1 MLTLNTYTD
10 HATPAMIMK
19 IVQQTDGTYDVDKK
33 VPISDARVA
42 SKFIGCVVMNDSRIV
57 VALQYMFFI
66 LNDNLD
72 TIHKT
77 YP

>member
-1 MLTLNTYTD
+1 MLTLNTFTA

-19 IVQQTDGTYDVDKK
+19 SVQQTDGTYDVDKK
-33 VPISDARVA
+33 VPISDPEGD
-42 SKFIGCVVMNDSRIV
+42 SEFKGCVVMNDSRIV
-57 VALQYMFFI
+57 VALQCMFFI
-66 LNDNLD
+66 LNENLD